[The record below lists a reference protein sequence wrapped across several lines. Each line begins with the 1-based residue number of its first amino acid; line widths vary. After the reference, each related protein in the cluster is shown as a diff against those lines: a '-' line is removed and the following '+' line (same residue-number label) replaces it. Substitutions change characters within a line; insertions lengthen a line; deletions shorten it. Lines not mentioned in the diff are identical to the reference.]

1 MNTDSERPELH
12 ESSRIF
18 SSNNSWQF
26 VQFVSTGRGVNRKDT
41 KSAETEKRKAPPA
54 LSVPLWVTN
63 PESNHGWTRMDT
75 DLERHELH
83 ESSRIFSSNSCQF
96 VQFVSTFRPPDS
108 TIPRFHGSTIPR
120 FNNSRAFSLLEMMV
134 AVTLMLIIIAAL
146 LAVFYQTQRAF
157 RLSVTQVDVLET
169 GRAQMEA
176 FVSELP
182 EIVPSYQGGQL
193 NLYAATMYP
202 FLIQPRSGIPNASAR
217 TNVLQDIFFLRQ
229 HNDSWIGTGYFVVSP
244 STEAIGTLYRFEES
258 VPWYDVPKLFGDF
271 QNAIKFFPTN
281 SHRVMDRVV
290 NLKLTPYGQF
300 GTNLIGYVEADYSF
314 TNSFTNAVVPA
325 YLDLE
330 LGILEP
336 RAYEKYKAL
345 AEIKIQNPTDTRASQ
360 YLANHVEKVHLFRQR
375 VPILTGQ

>member
-1 MNTDSERPELH
+1 
-12 ESSRIF
+12 
-18 SSNNSWQF
+18 
-26 VQFVSTGRGVNRKDT
+26 
-41 KSAETEKRKAPPA
+41 
-54 LSVPLWVTN
+54 
-63 PESNHGWTRMDT
+63 
-75 DLERHELH
+75 
-83 ESSRIFSSNSCQF
+83 
-96 VQFVSTFRPPDS
+96 
-108 TIPRFHGSTIPR
+108 
-120 FNNSRAFSLLEMMV
+120 MV

-217 TNVLQDIFFLRQ
+217 ANVLQDIFFLRQ

-360 YLANHVEKVHLFRQR
+360 YLRNHVEKVHLFRQR